1 MSEQDTFSDL
11 EACVSEVL
19 SFAQSLASVPP
30 GQEVPADHVSELV
43 SRQAM
48 RLDDAWSAYVAARHE
63 NRVAAIEEIAA

>member
-1 MSEQDTFSDL
+1 MSEQDAFSDL

-19 SFAQSLASVPP
+19 SFAQILASVPP

-48 RLDDAWSAYVAARHE
+48 RLDG
-63 NRVAAIEEIAA
+63 